1 MMIQFNRRA
10 LLMSVGLG
18 TAALVGGGATGA
30 VMRPGPAARLGGLD
44 VERWGCQY
52 QNIDLDAVARSP
64 LDLIVLDP
72 VVQGKPLTEVQTVL
86 LRRKPDGGRRLVLA
100 YVSIGEAES
109 YRDYW
114 QADWRQHPPPWLGP
128 ENANWPGSFAVRF
141 WHPAWRDM
149 LLGPGGTLDRILE
162 AGFDGVFLDRVD
174 AYGDW
179 PDQRLRAQEA
189 MITLVKAVSDR
200 GRARRPG
207 FLVVGQNAEPLLL
220 SQTYL
225 AAIDAVSKE
234 SLLYNLHGPGQAN
247 SDADVQWSL
256 NYLRK
261 AQAHGLPILAIEY
274 ADTYFSK
281 LKCRF
286 QLKKLGMTP
295 FIGVKLLDAIPK
307 D

>member
-1 MMIQFNRRA
+1 
-10 LLMSVGLG
+10 MSAGLG
-18 TAALVGGGATGA
+18 TAALIGGGATGS
-30 VMRPGPAARLGGLD
+30 VIRPGMAARLGGLD

-52 QNIDLDAVARSP
+52 QNIHLGEVARSS

-72 VVQGKPLTEVQTVL
+72 VVQAKPLTEAQTAL

-100 YVSIGEAES
+100 YLSIGEAES

-114 QADWRQHPPPWLGP
+114 QADWRERPPPWLGP
-128 ENANWPGSFAVRF
+128 ENSSWPGSFAVRF
-141 WHPAWRDM
+141 WHPAWHDM
-149 LLGPGGTLDRILE
+149 LLGEGGTLDRIVD

-207 FLVVGQNAEPLLL
+207 LLVIGQNAEPLLL
-220 SQTYL
+220 SRTYL
-225 AAIDAVSKE
+225 DAIDAVSKE
-234 SLLYNLHGPGQAN
+234 SLLYNLHGPGRAN
-247 SDADVQWSL
+247 SDADVEWSL

-261 AQAHGLPILAIEY
+261 AQAYGLPILAIEY

-295 FIGVKLLDAIPK
+295 FIGTKLLDTIPNS
-307 D
+307 